1 MRTDSRSPIPRLI
14 HQTWKTRDVP
24 PEFQALQRSWI
35 ERNPGFE
42 YLFWTDEDIGRFI
55 AEEHPAL
62 LPVFHGYAD
71 PIARIDLARYLILRR
86 FGGVYADLDFECLRP
101 IDGLLE
107 GRSFVVGLEPE
118 EHGRLA
124 KAVERGLPRI
134 LCPSFLA
141 SAPGHPFWD
150 HLLDRLVEARSC
162 TDVLDATGPFLL
174 TRAHADYAGARYED
188 GAAAVTVLPPD
199 LLYPVTK
206 EDCWSGRLFDLAF
219 WEQATRRAY
228 AVHYWEGTWF
238 RDAGRRGTG
247 SGAVLPRQIAAVV
260 TDGRPEGVPALASPP
275 GPVAGAEGLP
285 LISCLM
291 VTRGRAARLEVAI
304 GCFARQTY
312 PNRELVIVCDS
323 PALPQDDPLER
334 AIRAA
339 GCPNIRLVRVDAAG
353 RQGGATLGELR
364 NIAVDH
370 AAGRYVCQWDDDDL
384 YDPCRLEMQQRVLA
398 AAGAQ
403 ACLLGRWMIWWPG
416 EDRLA
421 VSGER
426 DWEGSL
432 LCETAVMPR
441 YPALRRGEDTP
452 VVAQLRRSA
461 RVVRMDLPRL
471 YTYVV
476 HGGNTFGTPHFEVHW
491 QTAAV
496 RFDGDR
502 CRAVLE
508 EMGKRLPVEAYR
520 KAALRKA
527 EDMGGVPAGADIE
540 VEVAGH
546 LTAAIGLGSAVRGT
560 VAALRASGLPV
571 TVIDMPLAETHPVA
585 LPTVQPAGSESAAA
599 GAFAVTLIHT
609 NPDALRRSLNA
620 PRPDPRLDPGRLSG
634 RLTIGYWAWEAS
646 SGIPDPW
653 RDCLPLVDEVWVPST
668 FTAAAVA
675 PHLPVPVIA
684 MPHAV
689 AAPQD
694 PPAFDRQAL
703 GIPDGTVCFLF
714 LFDATSNVT
723 RKNPAGLIRAYR
735 TAFPDATS
743 DTLLIVKAK
752 KLTDGECR
760 ALAAAA
766 GGRPDIRIVNEPWTA
781 ERTTALM
788 AACDAYVSLHRAEG
802 FGLTVAEAMAGGK
815 PVIATAY
822 SGTMDITTP
831 DTAYLVP
838 CRTTML
844 EADDGCYRRGT
855 VWADP
860 DLEAAARLMRRV
872 VSHPDEARAVGAR
885 AAARMRTLFSPEVV
899 GARMHDRLSVLM
911 ASRSHRPAGPPPCPA
926 VRTPETAQTGLGA
939 GRVTERGAERVL
951 VLTPVKDAVAHLP
964 RYLDLLGRLDHDPS
978 RLSLGFLEGD
988 SGDGTHDWLADRL
1001 PELRRRYR
1009 RVTLLRH
1016 DYGFRPGGPR
1026 WAPDVQRRRR
1036 ELLARSRNRL
1046 LSGAL
1051 GDEDWVLWLDADLVD
1066 HPPDLLARLLAAGRD
1081 IVVPHCVLPDG
1092 RTFDLNS
1099 FRLTGE
1105 EDPRHLADGIF
1116 QPPRGA
1122 GRLYLDAFAGQDM
1135 VPLDGVGGTALL
1147 VRADLHREGLCFP
1160 PYSHRGYIETEG
1172 LAMMAKDMGV
1182 TAWGLPDL
1190 RIVHADH

>member
-1 MRTDSRSPIPRLI
+1 MRTDSCSPIPRLI

-24 PEFQALQRSWI
+24 SEFQALQRSWI
-35 ERNPGFE
+35 DRNPGFE
-42 YLFWTDEDIGRFI
+42 YRFWTDEDIGRFI
-55 AEEHPAL
+55 AGEHPAL

-118 EHGRLA
+118 EHGGLA

-141 SAPGHPFWD
+141 SVPGHPFWD

-162 TDVLDATGPFLL
+162 ADVLDATGPFLL
-174 TRAHADYAGARYED
+174 TRAHASYQGE
-188 GAAAVTVLPPD
+188 GAAAVTVLPPE

-206 EDCWSGRLFDLAF
+206 DDCWGGRLFDPVF

-238 RDAGRRGTG
+238 RGDAASKT
-247 SGAVLPRQIAAVV
+247 APEAALPRQIAAVV
-260 TDGRPEGVPALASPP
+260 TDGRPEDARSPIK
-275 GPVAGAEGLP
+275 AEGLP

-291 VTRGRAARLEVAI
+291 VTRGRRALLEFAI
-304 GCFARQTY
+304 DGFARQTY

-339 GCPNIRLVRVDAAG
+339 GCPNIRLIRVTAAG
-353 RQGGATLGELR
+353 REGGATLGELR
-364 NIAVDH
+364 NLAVDH

-384 YDPCRLEMQQRVLA
+384 YDPCRLQMQQRVLA

-403 ACLLGRWMIWWPG
+403 ACLLGRWMIWWPAEG
-416 EDRLA
+416 RLA
-421 VSGER
+421 VSCER

-432 LCETAVMPR
+432 LCEKAVMPR

-452 VVAQLRRSA
+452 VVEQLRRTA

-476 HGGNTFGTPHFEVHW
+476 HGGNTFGGRHFEEHW
-491 QTAAV
+491 KATAA
-496 RFDGDR
+496 RFSGDR
-502 CRAVLE
+502 CRAMLE

-520 KAALRKA
+520 RA
-527 EDMGGVPAGADIE
+527 VTPAP
-540 VEVAGH
+540 
-546 LTAAIGLGSAVRGT
+546 AI
-560 VAALRASGLPV
+560 VAA
-571 TVIDMPLAETHPVA
+571 
-585 LPTVQPAGSESAAA
+585 
-599 GAFAVTLIHT
+599 
-609 NPDALRRSLNA
+609 
-620 PRPDPRLDPGRLSG
+620 
-634 RLTIGYWAWEAS
+634 
-646 SGIPDPW
+646 
-653 RDCLPLVDEVWVPST
+653 
-668 FTAAAVA
+668 
-675 PHLPVPVIA
+675 
-684 MPHAV
+684 
-689 AAPQD
+689 
-694 PPAFDRQAL
+694 RQ
-703 GIPDGTVCFLF
+703 
-714 LFDATSNVT
+714 
-723 RKNPAGLIRAYR
+723 K
-735 TAFPDATS
+735 
-743 DTLLIVKAK
+743 
-752 KLTDGECR
+752 
-760 ALAAAA
+760 
-766 GGRPDIRIVNEPWTA
+766 
-781 ERTTALM
+781 
-788 AACDAYVSLHRAEG
+788 
-802 FGLTVAEAMAGGK
+802 
-815 PVIATAY
+815 
-822 SGTMDITTP
+822 
-831 DTAYLVP
+831 
-838 CRTTML
+838 TTMHEKL
-844 EADDGCYRRGT
+844 
-855 VWADP
+855 
-860 DLEAAARLMRRV
+860 
-872 VSHPDEARAVGAR
+872 
-885 AAARMRTLFSPEVV
+885 
-899 GARMHDRLSVLM
+899 
-911 ASRSHRPAGPPPCPA
+911 
-926 VRTPETAQTGLGA
+926 
-939 GRVTERGAERVL
+939 L

-964 RYLDLLGRLDHDPS
+964 RYLELLGRLDHDPS

-988 SGDGTHDWLADRL
+988 SRDGTHDWLAARL
-1001 PELRRRYR
+1001 PELRDRYR

-1016 DYGFRPGGPR
+1016 DYGFRPEGPR
-1026 WAPDVQRRRR
+1026 WAPDIQRRRR

-1066 HPPDLLARLLAAGRD
+1066 YPPDLPARLLAAGRD

-1099 FRLTGE
+1099 FRLTAPEIGG

-1122 GRLYLDAFAGQDM
+1122 GRLYLDAFAGEDI

-1147 VRADLHREGLCFP
+1147 VRADLHREGVCFP
-1160 PYSHRGYIETEG
+1160 SYSHRGYIETEG

>member
-1 MRTDSRSPIPRLI
+1 MRIAPCSPIPRLI

-42 YLFWTDEDIGRFI
+42 YRFWTDEDIGRFI

-141 SAPGHPFWD
+141 TVPGHPFWD
-150 HLLDRLVEARSC
+150 HLLERLVEARSSA
-162 TDVLDATGPFLL
+162 DVLDATGPFLL
-174 TRAHADYAGARYED
+174 TRAHASYEGGRHED
-188 GAAAVTVLPPD
+188 GAAEVTVLPPH

-238 RDAGRRGTG
+238 RGVAGRGTG
-247 SGAVLPRQIAAVV
+247 FGAALPRQVAAVV
-260 TDGRPEGVPALASPP
+260 TDGRPESARSPLANAE
-275 GPVAGAEGLP
+275 GAKAEGLP

-291 VTRGRAARLEVAI
+291 VTRGRRALLEFAI
-304 GCFARQTY
+304 DGFARQTY

-339 GCPNIRLVRVDAAG
+339 HCPNIRLIRVDGAG

-403 ACLLGRWMIWWPG
+403 ACLLGRWMIWWPA

-421 VSGER
+421 VSCER

-432 LCETAVMPR
+432 LCEKAAMPR

-452 VVAQLRRSA
+452 VVEQLRRTA

-476 HGGNTFGTPHFEVHW
+476 HGANTFGASHFEVHW
-491 QTAAV
+491 QIATA
-496 RFDGDR
+496 RFGGDR
-502 CRAVLE
+502 CRAMLE

-520 KAALRKA
+520 RAVTP
-527 EDMGGVPAGADIE
+527 VPAMP
-540 VEVAGH
+540 VP
-546 LTAAIGLGSAVRGT
+546 AI
-560 VAALRASGLPV
+560 VAA
-571 TVIDMPLAETHPVA
+571 
-585 LPTVQPAGSESAAA
+585 
-599 GAFAVTLIHT
+599 
-609 NPDALRRSLNA
+609 
-620 PRPDPRLDPGRLSG
+620 
-634 RLTIGYWAWEAS
+634 
-646 SGIPDPW
+646 
-653 RDCLPLVDEVWVPST
+653 
-668 FTAAAVA
+668 
-675 PHLPVPVIA
+675 
-684 MPHAV
+684 
-689 AAPQD
+689 
-694 PPAFDRQAL
+694 RQE
-703 GIPDGTVCFLF
+703 
-714 LFDATSNVT
+714 
-723 RKNPAGLIRAYR
+723 K
-735 TAFPDATS
+735 
-743 DTLLIVKAK
+743 
-752 KLTDGECR
+752 
-760 ALAAAA
+760 
-766 GGRPDIRIVNEPWTA
+766 
-781 ERTTALM
+781 
-788 AACDAYVSLHRAEG
+788 
-802 FGLTVAEAMAGGK
+802 
-815 PVIATAY
+815 
-822 SGTMDITTP
+822 
-831 DTAYLVP
+831 
-838 CRTTML
+838 
-844 EADDGCYRRGT
+844 
-855 VWADP
+855 
-860 DLEAAARLMRRV
+860 
-872 VSHPDEARAVGAR
+872 
-885 AAARMRTLFSPEVV
+885 
-899 GARMHDRLSVLM
+899 
-911 ASRSHRPAGPPPCPA
+911 
-926 VRTPETAQTGLGA
+926 
-939 GRVTERGAERVL
+939 VL

-964 RYLDLLGRLDHDPS
+964 RYLELLGRLDHDPS

-988 SGDGTHDWLADRL
+988 SADGTHDWLGGRL
-1001 PELRRRYR
+1001 PELRQRYR

-1016 DYGFRPGGPR
+1016 DYGFRPEGPR
-1026 WAPDVQRRRR
+1026 WAPDIQRRRR

-1046 LSGAL
+1046 LSGTL

-1066 HPPDLLARLLAAGRD
+1066 YPPDLLARLLAAGRD

-1099 FRLTGE
+1099 FRLTAPETGG
-1105 EDPRHLADGIF
+1105 EDPRHLADGVF
-1116 QPPRGA
+1116 QPPRGV
-1122 GRLYLDAFAGQDM
+1122 GRLYLDAFAGEGI

-1172 LAMMAKDMGV
+1172 LAMMARDMGV

-1190 RIVHADH
+1190 RIVHADQ